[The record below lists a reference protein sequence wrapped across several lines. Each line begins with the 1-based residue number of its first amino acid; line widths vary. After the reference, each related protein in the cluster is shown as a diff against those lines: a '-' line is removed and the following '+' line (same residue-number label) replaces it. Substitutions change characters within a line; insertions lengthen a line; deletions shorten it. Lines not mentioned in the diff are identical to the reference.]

1 MGDVAYAGV
10 NQKLAKYEVGMGL
23 SPSDLGMSD
32 DDILAA
38 DCDPNGKIVVVEVA
52 SLVADL
58 PLADQQINAVLSN
71 NFNLWGITSGAPP
84 AGFSQ
89 AFNTLA
95 TPGVIPYDMI
105 IMGLSI
111 RVLVEPEAFL
121 IMGNAYEPGGST
133 VFPGSPDVFSVNDY
147 NNALGLPAANVFT
160 PGMLQWGRPTWRAAY
175 WFTKTYELGWTQDH
189 QTYLIREP
197 LTQMARIEMFSA
209 AEAAGIA
216 FASDIDRI
224 NYYNA
229 QIAALGSPYVFL
241 PVTHKRL
248 GSDTNPGSGANRGI
262 FEPTREDDASS
273 AVFGGVGVPV
283 NMAQRDPYVFT
294 TPIFWPGGIPMGI
307 QFQAYDSDSLAEMQ
321 RWLSI
326 TGGANGQPGQDQNL
340 PVSANIFGNSPTNTG
355 ANVMLEQTLDAAPV
369 DITQQVN
376 TNRYLGKGGRII
388 FEIGLIGRRIGDN
401 YKNAVARAIARKA
414 IAAPMGTRGLPSVSL
429 TAT

>member
-1 MGDVAYAGV
+1 MPDMPHAQT
-10 NQKLAKYEVGMGL
+10 NQKLAKYELGMGL
-23 SPSDLGMSD
+23 SPDELGMSD

-38 DCDPNGKIVVVEVA
+38 DCDPNGKVVIVEVA

-58 PLADQQINAVLSN
+58 PLTDQDINGVLNN
-71 NFNLWGITSGAPP
+71 NFNLWGLTSGSPP

-105 IMGLSI
+105 ILGLSI

-121 IMGNAYEPGGST
+121 IMGNAYTPGGSST
-133 VFPGSPDVFSVNDY
+133 FPGSPDVWSLNDY
-147 NNALGLPAANVFT
+147 TNALGLPEGSTPFV

-175 WFTKTYELGWTQDH
+175 WFTKAYELGWTQDH

-229 QIAALGSPYVFL
+229 QIAELGSPIVFL
-241 PVTHKRL
+241 PITHKRL
-248 GSDTNPGSGANRGI
+248 GSDTNTGTSANRGI

-283 NMAQRDPYVFT
+283 NMAQKDPYVFS
-294 TPIFWPGGIPMGI
+294 TPVYWPGGIPMGI
-307 QFQAYDSDSLAEMQ
+307 SFQVYDTDSLAEMQ

-326 TGGANGQPGQDQNL
+326 TGGAGGQAGQDQDL
-340 PVSANIFGNSPTNTG
+340 PVSAGINGYSPSTTG
-355 ANVMLEQTLDAAPV
+355 ANIMVEQTLDATPT
-369 DITQQVN
+369 DITQQVQ

-388 FEIGLIGRRIGDN
+388 WEIGLIGRRVGQA
-401 YKNAVARAIARKA
+401 YKPAVARAIKRKA
-414 IAAPMGTRGLPSVSL
+414 ISAPMGTGNLP
-429 TAT
+429 AA

>member
-1 MGDVAYAGV
+1 MGDQAHAQM
-10 NQKLAKYEVGMGL
+10 NQKLAKYEIGMGL
-23 SPSDLGMSD
+23 PPDELGMTD

-38 DCDPNGKIVVVEVA
+38 DCDPNGKVVIVEVA

-58 PLADQQINAVLSN
+58 PLTDQDINAVLNN
-71 NFNLWGITSGAPP
+71 NFNLFGIASGQPP

-105 IMGLSI
+105 ILGLSI

-121 IMGNAYEPGGST
+121 IMGNAYTPGGST
-133 VFPGSPDVFSVNDY
+133 AFPGSPDVWSLNDY
-147 NNALGLPAANVFT
+147 NNALGLPSGTT
-160 PGMLQWGRPTWRAAY
+160 PFVPAMLQWGRPTWRAAY
-175 WFTKTYELGWTQDH
+175 WFTKAYELGWSQDH
-189 QTYLIREP
+189 QTYLVREP

-229 QIAALGSPYVFL
+229 QISNLGSPIVFL

-248 GSDTNPGSGANRGI
+248 GSDTNAGSGANRGI

-283 NMAQRDPYVFT
+283 NMAQKDPYVFT

-307 QFQAYDSDSLAEMQ
+307 SFQAYDSAALGEMQ

-326 TGGANGQPGQDQNL
+326 TGGSNGIAGSDQNL
-340 PVSANIFGNSPTNTG
+340 PVSAAINGFSPSAIA
-355 ANVMLEQTLDAAPV
+355 ANVMLEQTLDTAPV
-369 DITQQVN
+369 DVTQQVQ

-388 FEIGLIGRRIGDN
+388 WEIGLIGRRIGDA
-401 YKNAVARAIARKA
+401 YRPAVARAIKKKA
-414 IAAPMGTRGLPSVSL
+414 ISAPMGLRNLPTV
-429 TAT
+429 

>member
-1 MGDVAYAGV
+1 MSDQQVV
-10 NQKLAKYEVGMGL
+10 NQKLAKYELGMGL
-23 SPSDLGMSD
+23 PPGDIGLSS
-32 DDILAA
+32 DDILASE
-38 DCDPNGKIVVVEVA
+38 CDPNSKVVIVEVA

-58 PLADQQINAVLSN
+58 PLLDADINAVLGN
-71 NFNLWGITSGAPP
+71 NFNLWGITSGDPP

-105 IMGLSI
+105 IRGLSI

-121 IMGNAYEPGGST
+121 IMGNAYTPGGST
-133 VFPGSPDVFSVNDY
+133 TFPGSPDVWSLNDY
-147 NNALGLPAANVFT
+147 TNSLGLPGGSTPFV
-160 PGMLQWGRPTWRAAY
+160 PGMLQWGRPTWRAGF
-175 WFTKTYELGWTQDH
+175 WFTKAYELGWTQDH

-197 LTQMARIEMFSA
+197 LTQMARIEMMSA

-229 QIAALGSPYVFL
+229 QIAALGSPEVFL

-248 GSDTNPGSGANRGI
+248 GSDTGAASANRGI

-273 AVFGGVGVPV
+273 AVFGGVGVPT
-283 NMAQRDPYVFT
+283 NMMQADPYLFT

-321 RWLSI
+321 RWLSL
-326 TGGANGQPGQDQNL
+326 TGGSSGQSGSDQNL
-340 PVSANIFGNSPTNTG
+340 PVSANISGYSPSTTG
-355 ANVMLEQTLDAAPV
+355 ANIMVEQTLDAVPIDV
-369 DITQQVN
+369 TQQVQ

-388 FEIGLIGRRIGDN
+388 FEIGLIGRRIGN
-401 YKNAVARAIARKA
+401 PYKSAVARAIKRKA
-414 IAAPMGTRGLPSVSL
+414 ISAPMGLRGLPSV
-429 TAT
+429 